1 MSSSPH
7 FRFSPWLGATA
18 LALLFIS
25 GCTAPRALTE
35 QQLSDAA
42 KQRMAALDER
52 RAQLADGLTLAEAMT
67 WAMDNNLSLRAEAL
81 ERAMAGSNRK
91 LAAVSM
97 LPGLTAQAGYRWRS
111 NLLASSSASVA
122 TGTTSLVASTS
133 SEREGS
139 SYSLEASWNMLDFGL
154 AWLRARS
161 EGERENITAE
171 SRRRMAHQV
180 ALDLVTVWD
189 RALAFQRIQP
199 ELEAARQQVRVAL
212 RQTDRIAA
220 SRLRDPVDVL
230 DYRSALLL
238 VLKRM
243 DSLVL
248 QMDAARDDLAR
259 LLGIPAG
266 TGLRL
271 EEQSRLPLAAL
282 PAGDLR
288 QWQYLALMNRPEIRQ
303 SLYMRRAAD
312 RNALRRY
319 VEQFPSLILRFGSN
333 HDSNPFLVN
342 NSWQDASA
350 SMSMSLIRLA
360 SLPLQRRASAIEKQQ
375 AENQA
380 ELQAI
385 AVLAQV
391 AIASKEMSTTRRQ
404 SCLSNELTATSN
416 AKLELLDLRARAA
429 AVDELSLVR
438 VRVDNLLLRIERD
451 LAEADA
457 RRSMLM
463 LAQSVGIGA
472 MPDAAIG
479 SSGKERIDAVAA
491 WLQSGFADLA
501 RQQLARVDGE
511 FGGGSPAS
519 AGPSEAEGA
528 EASAAQENTGVGNA
542 QSSSKEIA
550 GMAADA
556 SPPEIPAG
564 EQMLCM

>member
-1 MSSSPH
+1 
-7 FRFSPWLGATA
+7 
-18 LALLFIS
+18 
-25 GCTAPRALTE
+25 
-35 QQLSDAA
+35 
-42 KQRMAALDER
+42 MAALDER
-52 RAQLADGLTLAEAMT
+52 RAQFADGLTLAEAMT

-161 EGERENITAE
+161 EGERENMTAE

-212 RQTDRIAA
+212 LQTDRIAA

-266 TGLRL
+266 TALKL
-271 EEQSRLPLAAL
+271 DEQSRLPLATL
-282 PAGDLR
+282 PAGELR
-288 QWQYLALMNRPEIRQ
+288 DWQYMALLNRPEIRQ
-303 SLYMRRAAD
+303 SLYVKRAAD

-391 AIASKEMSTTRRQ
+391 AIASKEMTTTRRQ

-479 SSGKERIDAVAA
+479 SHGKERVDAVAA
-491 WLQSGFADLA
+491 WLQSGFADQA
-501 RQQLARVDGE
+501 RQQLARVAGE
-511 FGGGSPAS
+511 QGSGKSAP
-519 AGPSEAEGA
+519 AGPSNAEGA
-528 EASAAQENTGVGNA
+528 EASAAQANTGVGNA
-542 QSSSKEIA
+542 QSSSEETA
-550 GMAADA
+550 GTAADA
-556 SPPEIPAG
+556 SPPELSAG
-564 EQMLCM
+564 DQMLCM